1 MPGLRCQS
9 TILRAIIKRALP
21 ISPTTPLNG
30 SNPLGRSAVIDF
42 AGLEPQLS
50 DKVYL
55 ACVATLG
62 GDQTERG
69 RIKILSTENEIG
81 MVQNVDGR
89 GLDLKPNRVFSF
101 RYRNPLGHTK
111 VEVEVIRTA
120 EAVHREIA
128 EGTRGRGT
136 H

>member
-1 MPGLRCQS
+1 M
-9 TILRAIIKRALP
+9 
-21 ISPTTPLNG
+21 NF
-30 SNPLGRSAVIDF
+30 V
-42 AGLEPQLS
+42 GLEPQLS
-50 DKVYL
+50 DKVYTTR
-55 ACVATLG
+55 VSTLG